1 MPYYLYKI
9 TDSPGI
15 NLVKNLE
22 LISSFK
28 AFREA
33 KLQARALRAET
44 PEDGFQYKI
53 VFADSELHAEELLM
67 EKREQPVLMEHE
79 R

>member
-9 TDSPGI
+9 SDSSGLK
-15 NLVKNLE
+15 LVKHLE
-22 LISSFK
+22 LLSSFEK
-28 AFREA
+28 FREA
-33 KLQARALRAET
+33 KLKAREMRAEV
-44 PEDGFQYKI
+44 PEDGFQYKV

-67 EKREQPVLMEHE
+67 EKREQPVLMDHE

>member
-1 MPYYLYKI
+1 MPYYLYKVS
-9 TDSPGI
+9 DSAGI

-22 LISSFK
+22 LVEHFD
-28 AFREA
+28 AFRAA
-33 KLQARALRAET
+33 KLKARELRAET
-44 PEDGFQYKI
+44 PEEGFIYKI
-53 VFADSELHAEELLM
+53 VFAETELHAEELLM

>member
-9 TDSPGI
+9 TDGPALG
-15 NLVKNLE
+15 LVKQLE
-22 LISSFK
+22 LLSSFEK
-28 AFREA
+28 FRKA
-33 KLQARALRAET
+33 KLQARGLRAEV

-53 VFADSELHAEELLM
+53 VFADSQLQAEELLM

>member
-1 MPYYLYKI
+1 MAYYLYKVS
-9 TDSPGI
+9 DSGGI
-15 NLVKNLE
+15 DLVKQLE
-22 LISSFK
+22 LISSFDK
-28 AFREA
+28 FREA
-33 KLQARALRAET
+33 KLKARELRGEV
-44 PEDGFQYKI
+44 PEDGFFYKI